1 MQSLRRS
8 LTFSVA
14 RQKLWCERSACRLLR
29 HSLRSITDVSLVPH
43 STASEIREASE
54 HGEPASQQPQRSVL
68 RLHPVR
74 DPHRRQQRDPRRQES
89 RPGQSA
95 GEEGRKGAGVSH
107 KHTVKSDTTHRRA
120 AVTVALDKR
129 LVSIFFSSTF
139 SGFCGQTVCRCS
151 GLRNTRVVSSRGEG
165 KFNFDLLSLGDRK
178 MLGR

>member
-1 MQSLRRS
+1 MENLPVNNHSGQSYGYTLYETLIGGS
-8 LTFSVA
+8 SGTLDA
-14 RQKLWCERSACRLLR
+14 KN
-29 HSLRSITDVSLVPH
+29 H
-43 STASEIREASE
+43 
-54 HGEPASQQPQRSVL
+54 
-68 RLHPVR
+68 VR
-74 DPHRRQQRDPRRQES
+74 DRALVRR
-89 RPGQSA
+89 G
-95 GEEGRKGAGVSH
+95 GKGAGVSH

-165 KFNFDLLSLGDRK
+165 KLNFDLLSLGDRK